1 MRINQELELILKS
14 SFQEAI
20 HRNHEYLS
28 PEHVIYTSLFFSSS
42 HELFE
47 DLDIDIEVLRDEL
60 NNYLNEKVPRVQ
72 GVTEREPVETA
83 ALQNS
88 MQRAYIHV
96 ESAHKGEIDFGD
108 ILVAI
113 FEEEGCFAR
122 FLLAKQ
128 GLTKLDILEYISHH
142 SKFGA
147 KPENDFE
154 DDDEDLFDKKEE
166 DRRKSDS
173 FLEKYTE
180 DLTQK
185 ARDGQTEPL
194 IGREDILQRTM
205 QVLCRRLKNNPIHV
219 GEPGVGKTAI
229 TEGLAELIANGEVP
243 EALKDSS
250 IYSIDLGSMLAGT
263 KFRGDFEE
271 RLKRVIKELEKKSNV
286 IIFIDEIHTVVG
298 AGAVSGG
305 SMDASNLLK
314 PALASGKIRC
324 IGSTTFEEYRK
335 FFEKDKALVRRF
347 QKINIPE
354 PTAKETGEILE
365 GLKSRYENHHNV
377 IYTAD
382 ALKAAVDLSIK
393 YLHERHL
400 PDKAID
406 LIDEAGAF
414 VQLNHKN
421 DKNEEA
427 VTIDRKAI
435 EKVVALMTR
444 IPEESLS
451 EGESGKLKNLKKRL
465 KDNIFGQDHAIEELV
480 SAILRSRAGFTDDT
494 KPVASL
500 LFVGPTGVGKTELA
514 RQLSEQMAIELH
526 RFDMSEYQE
535 KHTVAR
541 LIGAPPGYVGYDE
554 GGQLTEAI
562 RKTPHC
568 VLLLDEIE
576 KAHSDIFNTLLQVM
590 DHATLT
596 DNNGKKADFR
606 NVIIIMTSNAGARD
620 LGKARVGFTDQTN
633 TGAVDT
639 AVKEFFSPEFR
650 NRLDA
655 VIKFENLSRA
665 MVLRI
670 VDKELDIFRQ
680 KLSAKEISLNISKNC
695 REWIADKGF
704 SAEFGAREI
713 SRVIQNSFKK
723 PLAEK
728 LIFGILAKGGEIK
741 ATLKNNEVKFS
752 FKAKIEETTTV

>member
-1 MRINQELELILKS
+1 MKINQELELILKS

-20 HRNHEYLS
+20 HRNHEYLA
-28 PEHVIYTSLFFSSS
+28 PEHILYTSLFFDKSYQ
-42 HELFE
+42 LIDNLGADV
-47 DLDIDIEVLRDEL
+47 DLLKEEL
-60 NNYLNEKVPRVQ
+60 NSYLNEKIPRVQ
-72 GVTEREPVETA
+72 GILETEPIETI

-88 MQRAYIHV
+88 MQRAYLHV
-96 ESAHKGEIDFGD
+96 ESAQKNEIDFGD
-108 ILVAI
+108 ILVSI
-113 FEEEGCFAR
+113 YEEESCFAR

-128 GLTKLDILEYISHH
+128 GVTKLDLLEYISHNPDFE
-142 SKFGA
+142 SDL
-147 KPENDFE
+147 DFE
-154 DDDEDLFDKKEE
+154 DEIEPVSKEKKSE
-166 DRRKSDS
+166 S
-173 FLEKYTE
+173 FLERFTE
-180 DLTQK
+180 NLTQK
-185 ARDGQTEPL
+185 ARDGRTEPL
-194 IGREDILQRTM
+194 IGRADILQRTM

-229 TEGLAELIANGEVP
+229 TEGLAGLIASGEVP
-243 EALKDSS
+243 EALQNSS
-250 IYSIDLGSMLAGT
+250 IYSIDLGTLLAGT
-263 KFRGDFEE
+263 KFRGDFED
-271 RLKRVIKELEKKSNV
+271 RLKKVIKELEQIDDV
-286 IIFIDEIHTVVG
+286 IIFIDEIHNIVG
-298 AGAVSGG
+298 AGSVSGS

-314 PALASGKIRC
+314 PALAAGKIRC

-335 FFEKDKALVRRF
+335 FFEKDKALARRF
-347 QKINIPE
+347 QKITIPE
-354 PTAKETGEILE
+354 PTIEETKNILE
-365 GLKSRYENHHNV
+365 GLKSRYETHHNV
-377 IYTAD
+377 IYTET
-382 ALKAAVDLSIK
+382 ALKAAVDLSVK

-414 VQLNHKN
+414 VQLNART
-421 DKNEEA
+421 DEP
-427 VTIDRKAI
+427 VTIDRDAI

-444 IPEESLS
+444 IPEENLS
-451 EGESGKLKNLKKRL
+451 ESESGKLKNLKKRL
-465 KDNIFGQDHAIEELV
+465 KERIFGQDHAIEELV
-480 SAILRSRAGFTDDT
+480 SAILRSRAGFTEDT

-514 RQLSEQMAIELH
+514 RQLSEQLSIELH

-541 LIGAPPGYVGYDE
+541 LIGAPPGYVGYEE

-562 RKTPHC
+562 RKTPYC

-620 LGKARVGFTDQTN
+620 LGKARVGFSDEMN
-633 TGAVDT
+633 TGAIDN

-655 VIKFENLSRA
+655 IIRFENLTHP
-665 MVLRI
+665 MVLQI
-670 VDKELDIFRQ
+670 ADKELNRFRD
-680 KLSAKEISLNISKNC
+680 KLAERSITLSVSKNC
-695 REWIADKGF
+695 REWIANQGF
-704 SAEFGAREI
+704 SKEFGAREI
-713 SRVIQNSFKK
+713 ARIIQNNFKK

-728 LIFGILAKGGEIK
+728 LIFGILADGGEIK
-741 ATLKNNEVKFS
+741 AGLKNEQITFS
-752 FKAKIEETTTV
+752 FKAHIAEETTV